1 MHIPMMKQVIN
12 VNQRVELEAYV
23 RGEWR
28 RYPSR
33 VEGVNEQSILLAAP
47 LKGGVLEPVSIG
59 SRIRATIV
67 HQDRVFEFESVV
79 VDRNRGN
86 IPYLVVEW
94 PQELRAANRRAFF
107 RLDVLLN
114 MNYALVGSEEEV
126 EEVPIPEK
134 SGLIKN
140 LSGSGLLAW
149 VEDEEELTIGS
160 RMVVEIQLPE
170 ESGTVLAK
178 VVRKEEVPDDH
189 RGRVAVG
196 LDIEEISPAF
206 QDEIIR
212 YLFEQ
217 QRERRSKG
225 IL

>member
-1 MHIPMMKQVIN
+1 M
-12 VNQRVELEAYV
+12 EAI
-23 RGEWR
+23 
-28 RYPSR
+28 SR

-126 EEVPIPEK
+126 EEIPIPEK

-160 RMVVEIQLPE
+160 RMVVE
-170 ESGTVLAK
+170 STAGGKRHGAGK

-189 RGRVAVG
+189 GEG
-196 LDIEEISPAF
+196 
-206 QDEIIR
+206 
-212 YLFEQ
+212 
-217 QRERRSKG
+217 
-225 IL
+225 

>member
-1 MHIPMMKQVIN
+1 MMKEVIQ
-12 VNQRVELEAYV
+12 VNQRVELEAFV

-33 VEGVNEQSILLAAP
+33 IEGVSDRLILLAAP
-47 LKGGVLEPVSIG
+47 LKSGVLEPVSIG
-59 SRIRATIV
+59 SPIRAVII
-67 HQDRVFEFESVV
+67 HQGRVFEFESVV
-79 VDRNRGN
+79 VDRHRGD

-94 PQELRAANRRAFF
+94 PQELTVANRRAFF

-114 MNYALVGSEEEV
+114 MNYALLESEEEV
-126 EEVPIPEK
+126 EELLIPQK
-134 SGLIKN
+134 PGLIKN
-140 LSGSGLLAW
+140 LSGSGLLVW
-149 VEDEEELTIGS
+149 VEDEDGLAIGS
-160 RMVVEIQLPE
+160 RMVVDIQLPE
-170 ESGTVLAK
+170 ASDIVLAR

-196 LDIEEISPAF
+196 LDIEEINPAF
-206 QDEIIR
+206 QDAIIR

-217 QRERRSKG
+217 QRERRNKG